1 MVSWLHIS
9 KAINMISLAS
19 PTFSVVYQAKDGQV
33 SSPKGCL
40 AHGENHFMNILE
52 IIPVIAA
59 N

>member
-1 MVSWLHIS
+1 
-9 KAINMISLAS
+9 MISLAS